1 MTVAFACSSRLAGA
15 ILQSQAM
22 PNDGVAK
29 VGSWAEP
36 SYDFR
41 SALNNARQVNR
52 AAVALRSQK
61 I

>member
-1 MTVAFACSSRLAGA
+1 MAVAFACSWRLAGA

-22 PNDGVAK
+22 PNDGAAK

-41 SALNNARQVNR
+41 SALNARQLNR
-52 AAVALRSQK
+52 AAVGLRSQK

>member
-1 MTVAFACSSRLAGA
+1 
-15 ILQSQAM
+15 M
-22 PNDGVAK
+22 PNDGAAK

-41 SALNNARQVNR
+41 SALNNARQLNR
-52 AAVALRSQK
+52 AAVGLRSQK